1 MQTKCVSADA
11 LEASL
16 TRALGPVLGG
26 AQLTR
31 ALGYPTQSAFRRALS
46 RGAVPIPVFT
56 IAGRRGRFALT
67 RDVAA
72 WLIAIRDPE
81 TCQGGPAD

>member
-1 MQTKCVSADA
+1 MQRTSTSTDA

-16 TRALGPVLGG
+16 TRTLGPVLGG
-26 AQLTR
+26 AQLTK
-31 ALGYPTQSAFRRALS
+31 ALGYPTQSAFRRTVA

-56 IAGRRGRFALT
+56 ISGRRGRFALT

-72 WLIAIRDPE
+72 WLISIRDAKTRE
-81 TCQGGPAD
+81 GGQTD